1 MKFSFFKKSVSKPG
15 TVSFG
20 SGYFQCPLRDVPY
33 VFVDTELTG
42 LDEKRDSILSIG
54 AVKMNR
60 ARIELGN
67 QFYSLVK
74 PTSPMGHAA
83 IAVHEI
89 TPSEVSQEKEIQTV
103 LPEFLK
109 FCGDDVIVGHFTA
122 IDLDFINRETKRWLG
137 SLLTN
142 PALDTFIL
150 YQWLWRRWS
159 SENFFGHLPLKPD
172 LFEMAK
178 AFDIPI
184 GGAHNALMDAFLTAQ
199 VFQRL
204 LPWLERSGVHTLAD
218 IVTIGDP
225 YKGGEDRF
233 RAPTLISNF

>member
-1 MKFSFFKKSVSKPG
+1 MKFGFFKKSAPKTG
-15 TVSFG
+15 TAFYG
-20 SGYFQCPLRDVPY
+20 SVYLQYPLREVPF

-54 AVKMNR
+54 ALKMNR

-67 QFYSLVK
+67 QFYCLVK
-74 PTSPMGHAA
+74 PTSPMNHDA

-89 TPSEVSQEKEIQTV
+89 TPSEVSQVDNIQTV
-103 LPEFLK
+103 LPEFLE
-109 FCGDDVIVGHFTA
+109 FCGNDVIVGHFTA
-122 IDLDFINRETKRWLG
+122 IDLDFINREMKRWFK
-137 SLLTN
+137 SLVSN

-159 SENFFGHLPLKPD
+159 SETFFANLPPKPD

-204 LPWLERSGVHTLAD
+204 LPWLEKSGVHTLAD

-233 RAPTLISNF
+233 RAPGQISNF